1 MIRFEAKASPGQQ
14 NEVCDF
20 AVQLHNSCSWAPV
33 INSTHVVCAKCYK
46 ANIWVKPS
54 RPDPAIGRVGKNLQ
68 FINPLPVSI
77 DVRGGEKGNN
87 FLFKTSMENDLHC
100 IIQTAVKC
108 IICTDYTVQYWVH
121 FVLMHFIS
129 FPRRVRQSKRAWIME
144 SRFCTYAKRITAPV
158 HFTGDG
164 EETHTHI

>member
-1 MIRFEAKASPGQQ
+1 MIRFEEKASPAQQ
-14 NEVCDF
+14 NEVYDF

-33 INSTHVVCAKCYK
+33 ISSTHVVCAKCYK

-54 RPDPAIGRVGKNLQ
+54 GPHPAIGPFGKNLL
-68 FINPLPVSI
+68 FIIPLPVSI
-77 DVRGGEKGNN
+77 DVRGGKKGNN

-108 IICTDYTVQYWVH
+108 IICTDYTVQY
-121 FVLMHFIS
+121 MHFH
-129 FPRRVRQSKRAWIME
+129 FFFRLSKTERTRMNNTRE
-144 SRFCTYAKRITAPV
+144 SCFCTYAKRIAALV

-164 EETHTHI
+164 KETHTHI